1 MAELVPIALGAL
13 TIIFVVLWVI
23 PRVVREMA
31 HGRQLPPVPGPLGA
45 KLKAAKSALV
55 YFTSPE
61 CGACRPWTPKI
72 KELGKRNRNVFLVDV
87 SKDIAVAR
95 ALSVM
100 ATPTT
105 IEIRDGQVH
114 GVHVGPI
121 PRNVLERFG

>member
-1 MAELVPIALGAL
+1 MSDIVLPVIGTLVAILVALQ
-13 TIIFVVLWVI
+13 IFVRI
-23 PRVVREMA
+23 SAERMRGRE
-31 HGRQLPPVPGPLGA
+31 LPKVPGPMGA

-55 YFTSPE
+55 YFTSPS
-61 CGACRPWTPKI
+61 CGACRPWTSKI
-72 KELGKRNRNVFLVDV
+72 KELGKRNRNVFLVDI
-87 SKDIAVAR
+87 SKDVQVAR

-121 PRNVLERFG
+121 PREVLERFA